1 MSTYMA
7 RSKETRSEGGIS
19 GRCYWFLMLIKSQRI
34 RRKVV
39 FTFCVWYFTC
49 FLISTCRTRMRKFST
64 WFPNPRRSDRI
75 LKFRRWCHG
84 FGSSLSCSHSSKP
97 VRCLYKVSNIHG
109 SFADMH
115 VLISM
120 ELKWVFKKSCS
131 TYAIFTYRSSGNRIA
146 KNIIGKEIY
155 QMSLT
160 DQNCMK
166 YRGLLL

>member
-7 RSKETRSEGGIS
+7 RSKETRLEGGIS

-39 FTFCVWYFTC
+39 VTFCVWYFTC

-64 WFPNPRRSDRI
+64 WFPSPRRSDRI

-115 VLISM
+115 VLIRM
-120 ELKWVFKKSCS
+120 ELKWVFKNFW
-131 TYAIFTYRSSGNRIA
+131 THTIFTYKSSGNRIA
-146 KNIIGKEIY
+146 KIIITK
-155 QMSLT
+155 
-160 DQNCMK
+160 C
-166 YRGLLL
+166 R